1 MAEDWVTSWGTA
13 SLCLIVESVI
23 GEIRSGCIERVV
35 LLAIVWIKC
44 LGECPFYSW
53 MNVLS
58 MNHII
63 SSTVGRSVV
72 KACLVGRSS
81 VVVVQIKAN
90 ANKHRTHADTS
101 DALSKMRGSERSHDD
116 GDEWNGRELHGWWL
130 SDVCLVDET
139 KLWFQRV
146 IAQKV
151 ASQAMI
157 WLLIWARNN
166 DRFCKGVA
174 SLILSIFIGRD

>member
-1 MAEDWVTSWGTA
+1 MALNWLRQYPTSRKLGLDWNLYEDTFCVS
-13 SLCLIVESVI
+13 
-23 GEIRSGCIERVV
+23 GEIRSGHTERVV

-101 DALSKMRGSERSHDD
+101 DALSKMRGSGRAHDD
-116 GDEWNGRELHGWWL
+116 GDE
-130 SDVCLVDET
+130 
-139 KLWFQRV
+139 
-146 IAQKV
+146 
-151 ASQAMI
+151 
-157 WLLIWARNN
+157 
-166 DRFCKGVA
+166 
-174 SLILSIFIGRD
+174 